1 MEPVETAALVRRAA
15 AGDASA
21 WEELVQAYA
30 GLVWSVARAYRLG
43 RADAEDVSQ
52 TTWERFARSLD
63 KLTDPGHAGAWLST
77 TARRE
82 SLRVLAAR
90 NRMVPTG
97 DLAWIGP
104 AREDQSP
111 EEMAVAADEEV
122 RRDALAGRLWQAL
135 NQLGDN
141 CQRLLRIL
149 MGQPPPS
156 YADAAAAL
164 GVPIGYLGPTRRRC
178 LEKLRKIADVSEPA
192 EQGHD
197 W

>member
-1 MEPVETAALVRRAA
+1 MEPEETAALVRRAA
-15 AGDASA
+15 AGDSSA
-21 WEELVQAYA
+21 WEELVGAYA
-30 GLVWSVARAYRLG
+30 GLVWSVARAHRLG

-63 KLTDPGHAGAWLST
+63 SLTDPGHAGAWLST

-82 SLRVLAAR
+82 SLRVIAAR

-111 EEMAVAADEEV
+111 EEMAVAADEEI

-135 NQLGDN
+135 TQLGDN
-141 CQRLLRIL
+141 CQRLLRVL
-149 MGQPPPS
+149 MTQPPPS

-178 LEKLRKIADVSEPA
+178 LEKLRRLADVSEHA
-192 EQGHD
+192 ERGHD
-197 W
+197 R